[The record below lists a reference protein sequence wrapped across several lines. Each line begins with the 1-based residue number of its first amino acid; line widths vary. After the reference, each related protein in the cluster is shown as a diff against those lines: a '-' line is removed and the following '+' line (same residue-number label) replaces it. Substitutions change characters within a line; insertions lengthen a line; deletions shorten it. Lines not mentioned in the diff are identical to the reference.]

1 MAIHNFLVVGDW
13 HLRGNN
19 PRNRIDDYPT
29 AAREKLREVFKLA
42 VEHGAKAIIQPGDI
56 FDRPEVSIAVLLEYA
71 EILKESPVDIICT
84 LGNHDIY
91 GYNTDSYY
99 RTSLRL
105 LEMLV
110 PQLRVI
116 RSESDEPIYIQDPHG
131 NHVAITA
138 TPYSRNMDVD
148 GYGYQPYVAIAS
160 GCVNI
165 HIAHGMLL
173 DHKPPFDRYSDLYKV
188 DTTAQVVI
196 TGHDHI
202 GYGIYNRKADG
213 VLFINPGSLLRI
225 SASVGEMERK
235 PRVAILSVDTIK
247 KDYNA
252 DFIELEAAK
261 PGEEVLDR
269 TAIEEAK
276 ERQYAMEAFSTLIQG
291 HTGGKV
297 LMDINQIID
306 QIAQEEQ
313 FAPQVVQTALQILD
327 VQRERVAVNG

>member
-1 MAIHNFLVVGDW
+1 MINKFLVVGDW

-19 PRNRIDDYPT
+19 PRNRTDDYP
-29 AAREKLREVFKLA
+29 AVAKEKLREVFKIA
-42 VEHGAKAIIQPGDI
+42 VDQKVTAILQPGDI

-71 EILKESPVDIICT
+71 EVLRESPVDIICT
-84 LGNHDIY
+84 IGNHDIY
-91 GYNTDSYY
+91 GYNLDSYY

-110 PQLRVI
+110 PQLKVMK
-116 RSESDEPIYIQDPHG
+116 SEDVVHFPGVS
-131 NHVAITA
+131 ITA
-138 TPYSRNMDVD
+138 TPYSSLMDVD
-148 GYGYQPYVAIAS
+148 GYGYGPDIPVTKGEI
-160 GCVNI
+160 NI

-188 DTTAQVVI
+188 PTTAQIVI
-196 TGHDHI
+196 SGHDHL
-202 GYGIYNRKADG
+202 GYGIYERKADD

-225 SASVGEMERK
+225 SASVNEMERK
-235 PRVAILSVDTIK
+235 PRVAILSVDSLGRK
-247 KDYNA
+247 WEA
-252 DFIELEAAK
+252 DFINLECAR

-269 TAIEEAK
+269 SAIEENK

-306 QIAQEEQ
+306 QVAQEEK
-313 FAPQVVQTALQILD
+313 FAPKVVQTALQILD
-327 VQRERVAVNG
+327 VQRELVANG